1 MSEMA
6 FGTVPKASIKVLLAD
21 GVTDLAGLRTRV
33 LTDEGGNGICFTTFE
48 RLSLGVQHDNL
59 DDILV
64 EATRAKFIIG
74 HMNKPDEDGVCRGVL
89 IATGRIQCVIEA

>member
-1 MSEMA
+1 MA
-6 FGTVPKASIKVLLAD
+6 AFRICLIGQHQPLEV
-21 GVTDLAGLRTRV
+21 DLP
-33 LTDEGGNGICFTTFE
+33 
-48 RLSLGVQHDNL
+48 HDNL